1 MRSLEII
8 TEKVLIHGKSY
19 VPAIV
24 PSEITRGRVGDCFD
38 WTLVQALIH
47 YPKYKY
53 VEGIAKRPS
62 NGEWVLHAWLSDGVH
77 AFDLTWGAY
86 FGKSREEAIKN
97 NRVLPCPTEYIGIA
111 MDAKD
116 VADFYRAVEYKSVL
130 HNGWRDEQRSEK
142 LLGFNFK

>member
-8 TEKVLIHGKSY
+8 TEKVLIHGKKY
-19 VPAIV
+19 IPAIT
-24 PSEITRGRVGDCFD
+24 PSELQRGRIGDCFD
-38 WTLVQALIH
+38 WTLVQALMN

-53 VEGIAKRPS
+53 VEGIAKRPTT
-62 NGEWVLHAWLSDGVH
+62 NDFVLHAWLTDGVH
-77 AFDLTWGAY
+77 AFDLTWGMY
-86 FGKSREEAIKN
+86 FGKSKEEAEKAG
-97 NRVLPCPTEYIGIA
+97 RVLPLPIDYIGIE

-116 VADFYRAVEYKSVL
+116 VAEFYRATQYKSVL